1 MEHLEAS
8 RDARTSARVLPEHAR
23 LHNLVLVLRSL
34 FHGGTMSRAD
44 LARATGLTRVTT
56 SGLVSELTRK
66 GLVVEKGAR
75 TPSGPGKP
83 GVLVDLDR
91 TGLQV
96 VALDLS
102 GAEEYRGALMDLTGA
117 VLARRSVARRPE
129 ETSQQAQQAV
139 VDLARRLVDGA
150 AGRVLGVGVASPGV
164 ISDEG
169 VVLVA
174 PNIGWEG
181 VPLREVLHEELGVPV
196 VVRNDANA
204 AALAEHTLGK
214 AESDL
219 LLVRVGHGVGAAL
232 LIRGQLVV
240 GRYNAA
246 GEIGHVPVGEESDG
260 PVCACGKRGCLEAW
274 IAVPRLHEMLAE
286 TDGCG
291 TGEHQTVLREAGRR
305 LGLMLAPVVGALN
318 LSDVVVA
325 GPRDLFGGT
334 LLDSAVET
342 LRSRTLGRF
351 HTQVRMRLPA
361 DSEDIVLRG
370 GLVMVLDAELGIS

>member
-1 MEHLEAS
+1 MAS
-8 RDARTSARVLPEHAR
+8 LRDAASSRRVLPAHAR
-23 LHNLVLVLRSL
+23 LHNLTLVLRSL
-34 FHGGTMSRAD
+34 FHGGAMSRAD

-56 SGLVSELTRK
+56 SELVAELARK

-96 VALDLS
+96 IALDLS
-102 GAEEYRGALMDLTGA
+102 GAEEYRGALMDLTGT
-117 VLARRSVARRPE
+117 VLKRQSVGRGPA

-139 VDLARRLVDGA
+139 IELARHLVDGA
-150 AGRVLGVGVASPGV
+150 AGRVLGLGVASPGV

-181 VPLREVLHEELGVPV
+181 VPLREVLHAELGVPV

-204 AALAEHTLGK
+204 AALAEHTLGE

-219 LLVRVGHGVGAAL
+219 LLVRVGHGVGGAV

-246 GEIGHVPVGEESDG
+246 GEIGHVRVGDAPGG
-260 PVCACGKRGCLEAW
+260 PLCACGARDCLEAW
-274 IAVPRLHEMLAE
+274 IAVPRLNEMLEE
-286 TDGCG
+286 TDDR
-291 TGEHQTVLREAGRR
+291 ETVLREAGRR
-305 LGLMLAPVVGALN
+305 LGIMLAPIVGTLN
-318 LSDVVVA
+318 LSDVVIA
-325 GPRDLFGGT
+325 GPRDLFDGT
-334 LLDSAVET
+334 LLDSALKT
-342 LRSRTLGRF
+342 LQSRTLGRF